1 MTQPPP
7 NSIQPDTLADWRAW
21 LQSNHTRPDG
31 IWLITYRRATG
42 KATFTY
48 EQAVEEALC
57 FGWIDGHTKTL
68 DEERGMQWFAPRR
81 AGSVWARSN
90 KERVA
95 RLIADGRMTP
105 AGQARIDAAQADGTW
120 ALWDHVDSLAVPD
133 DLAAALATYPAAR
146 AHFDA
151 FPRSARHAILGWI
164 ATAKRPET
172 RAKRIAET
180 ARLAQDN
187 VRANQPRR

>member
-7 NSIQPDTLADWRAW
+7 NSIHPATLAAWHTW
-21 LQSNHTRPDG
+21 LQLNHTRPDG

-42 KATFTY
+42 
-48 EQAVEEALC
+48 
-57 FGWIDGHTKTL
+57 HTKTL
-68 DEERGMQWFAPRR
+68 DEERGMQWYAPRR

-95 RLIADGRMTP
+95 RLIAGGRMTP
-105 AGQARIDAAQADGTW
+105 AGQAKIDAAQADGTW
-120 ALWDHVDSLAVPD
+120 ALWDSVDSLAVPD
-133 DLAAALATYPAAR
+133 DLAAALDAYPDAR

-151 FPRSARHAILGWI
+151 FPPSARHAILGWI
-164 ATAKRPET
+164 ALAKRPET

-187 VRANQPRR
+187 IRANQPRR

>member
-21 LQSNHTRPDG
+21 LEDNHTRPDG

-57 FGWIDGHTKTL
+57 YGWIDGHTKTL
-68 DEERGMQWFAPRR
+68 DEERGMQWYAPRR

>member
-105 AGQARIDAAQADGTW
+105 AGQAKIDAAQADGTW
-120 ALWDHVDSLAVPD
+120 AVWDSVDSLAVPD
-133 DLAAALATYPAAR
+133 DLAAALVGYPDAR
-146 AHFDA
+146 ANFDA

-164 ATAKRPET
+164 AAAKRPET

-187 VRANQPRR
+187 VRANQPRP

>member
-1 MTQPPP
+1 
-7 NSIQPDTLADWRAW
+7 
-21 LQSNHTRPDG
+21 
-31 IWLITYRRATG
+31 
-42 KATFTY
+42 
-48 EQAVEEALC
+48 
-57 FGWIDGHTKTL
+57 
-68 DEERGMQWFAPRR
+68 
-81 AGSVWARSN
+81 
-90 KERVA
+90 
-95 RLIADGRMTP
+95 MTP

-133 DLAAALATYPAAR
+133 DLAAALANYPAAR

>member
-7 NSIQPDTLADWRAW
+7 NSIQPDTLAAWRAW

-57 FGWIDGHTKTL
+57 YGWIDGHTKTL

-180 ARLAQDN
+180 ARLAQEN

>member
-7 NSIQPDTLADWRAW
+7 NSIHPSTLSDWRAW
-21 LQSNHTRPDG
+21 LESNHTRPDG

-42 KATFTY
+42 QATFTY

-57 FGWIDGHTKTL
+57 YGWIDGHTKTL
-68 DEERGMQWFAPRR
+68 DEERGMQWYAPRR

-105 AGQARIDAAQADGTW
+105 AGQAKIDAAIADGTW
-120 ALWDHVDSLAVPD
+120 ALWDSVDSLAVPD
-133 DLAAALATYPAAR
+133 DLAAALANYPAAR

-164 ATAKRPET
+164 ATAKQPET

-187 VRANQPRR
+187 IRANQPRR